1 MATYVILTN
10 WTDQGVRNVK
20 DTIDRAQHF
29 RAGCEQH
36 GVRVL
41 SFHWTQGRY
50 DNVVVV
56 EAPDDQAVA
65 ASILASSRLGSV
77 RTETMRAFNEG
88 EMFGILQKV

>member
-1 MATYVILTN
+1 M
-10 WTDQGVRNVK
+10 
-20 DTIDRAQHF
+20 
-29 RAGCEQH
+29 
-36 GVRVL
+36 L